1 MITEYGNRLAEPVS
15 LHLKREQRKY
25 NGRVLLALSDSPVPD
40 FLQTITPSMFKKPHS
55 VAGMLELV
63 NIRPDFGL
71 PPMFVSRGFAAAR
84 APGMK
89 VRAVLCGAC
98 FR

>member
-1 MITEYGNRLAEPVS
+1 
-15 LHLKREQRKY
+15 
-25 NGRVLLALSDSPVPD
+25 
-40 FLQTITPSMFKKPHS
+40 
-55 VAGMLELV
+55 MLELV